1 MASAAASVTMPP
13 LSHSRPAASDRAV
26 KILHI
31 WKRIDHHSA
40 HSGYDQLSRHMD
52 CTHYRPGRIF
62 HFLYARNPERFRWV
76 GAIDPEWYSFEYFCT
91 EAELLVRIN
100 LVSKT
105 VFHILYGENQF
116 RFLGHAPLRR
126 GNRVVATFH
135 QPPDV
140 LPRAIPKTSRIARA
154 DAIVVVGSSQEEYFR
169 GLTGRDNVYRVPHG
183 IDADYFTPG
192 DPPPESDEL
201 HCVTVGWWLRDV
213 ETIRRV
219 IATTGQLRRP
229 RIRYHIVTFPW
240 CQEFYQGLPHVQ
252 MYSGIADEELRALY
266 RRCDL
271 MLLPLN
277 DCTANNAV
285 LEAGACGLPVFTSAA
300 GSIRDYVTEAG
311 AVIAP
316 PKDPEYLIDA
326 LVAAAG
332 DRAWLRAMGRAA
344 RLQAEQFAWPRVA
357 ERMRAVYA
365 RILG

>member
-1 MASAAASVTMPP
+1 M
-13 LSHSRPAASDRAV
+13 
-26 KILHI
+26 
-31 WKRIDHHSA
+31 
-40 HSGYDQLSRHMD
+40 
-52 CTHYRPGRIF
+52 
-62 HFLYARNPERFRWV
+62 
-76 GAIDPEWYSFEYFCT
+76 
-91 EAELLVRIN
+91 
-100 LVSKT
+100 
-105 VFHILYGENQF
+105 
-116 RFLGHAPLRR
+116 
-126 GNRVVATFH
+126 
-135 QPPDV
+135 
-140 LPRAIPKTSRIARA
+140 
-154 DAIVVVGSSQEEYFR
+154 
-169 GLTGRDNVYRVPHG
+169 
-183 IDADYFTPG
+183 
-192 DPPPESDEL
+192 
-201 HCVTVGWWLRDV
+201 

-252 MYSGIADEELRALY
+252 MYSGIADEELQALY
-266 RRCDL
+266 RRCDR

-326 LVAAAG
+326 LVAAAD
-332 DRAWLRAMGRAA
+332 DRTRLRPMGRAA